1 MQLHTE
7 QLIVYYINKKQGC
20 APEKHSHITQLKTL
34 QRKIR
39 NYKNLIHNDAVLK
52 KHSNQNLWWGLLV

>member
-39 NYKNLIHNDAVLK
+39 NYKNLIYNDAVLK
-52 KHSNQNLWWGLLV
+52 KTL